1 MFLLKS
7 KLLILFTSVIPVYS
21 VNNTGQIHVRA
32 TCKVISCCTSYKENM
47 ITFEICIICRPVSAI
62 STFQPM
68 INNKM
73 DGQVLSGLGELSAAY
88 I

>member
-21 VNNTGQIHVRA
+21 VNNTGQIHVREK
-32 TCKVISCCTSYKENM
+32 CKVISCCTFCKENV
-47 ITFEICIICRPVSAI
+47 ITFEICIICRSVSPI

-68 INNKM
+68 INNKV
-73 DGQVLSGLGELSAAY
+73 DGQVLSGLRGGGGG
-88 I
+88 